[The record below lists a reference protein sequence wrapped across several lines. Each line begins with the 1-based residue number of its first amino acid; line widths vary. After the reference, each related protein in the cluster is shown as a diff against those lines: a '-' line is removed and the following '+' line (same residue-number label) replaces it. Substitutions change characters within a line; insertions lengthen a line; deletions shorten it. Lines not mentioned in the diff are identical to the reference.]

1 MSEWAFNVL
10 KVSLV
15 IAEHGAVDA
24 TAVYL
29 SRRVQFDIRG
39 WSIFV
44 LCSESV
50 RDMEFCDPC

>member
-1 MSEWAFNVL
+1 ML

-29 SRRVQFDIRG
+29 SRRVQFDIG
-39 WSIFV
+39 VWSIFV
-44 LCSESV
+44 FRFYKICV
-50 RDMEFCDPC
+50 QNQ

>member
-1 MSEWAFNVL
+1 ML

-29 SRRVQFDIRG
+29 SRRVQFDIGG

-44 LCSESV
+44 FRFKKFVFRISEGHGIL
-50 RDMEFCDPC
+50 

>member
-24 TAVYL
+24 TTVYL
-29 SRRVQFDIRG
+29 SRRVQFDILVYL
-39 WSIFV
+39 SI
-44 LCSESV
+44 LIL
-50 RDMEFCDPC
+50 